1 MKWYYK
7 VFCTLVVLYLI
18 ISVVDRFYSIDSF
31 YLSISSLFAWGMLAF
46 ISIETIPKENLGR
59 KIWHY
64 VSICAV
70 FLLIFITLFR
80 MIMK

>member
-7 VFCTLVVLYLI
+7 VFCALVVLHLVM
-18 ISVVDRFYSIDSF
+18 SAVDRLYSIDSL
-31 YLSISSLFAWGMLAF
+31 YLSISGLFAWGMLAF
-46 ISIETIPKENLGR
+46 ISIKTIPKDNLGR
-59 KIWHY
+59 KIGHY

-70 FLLIFITLFR
+70 FLLIFVTLFR